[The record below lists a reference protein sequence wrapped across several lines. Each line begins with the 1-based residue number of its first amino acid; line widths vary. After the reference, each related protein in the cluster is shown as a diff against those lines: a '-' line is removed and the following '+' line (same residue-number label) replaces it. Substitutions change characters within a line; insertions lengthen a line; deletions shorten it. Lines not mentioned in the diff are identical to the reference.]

1 MGNVVEPVHPSGG
14 ATMSCRGSSSSFTIA
29 PKAKRHPAAITT
41 GHILFVGLDGSG
53 KTNLVQGLA
62 NMCTPTTPIDKD
74 QHVWATSNPLPSRF
88 PVIKSVQLNRREVN
102 LLAVPGSRD
111 LRYLWYTSLTRD
123 EISAICFCVDI
134 SDTIRFPLVALEL
147 QRLHEFQ
154 HSNNLATSWLL
165 FTKSDCIQVKKGTA
179 VDTYERLKTICTQLK
194 KEPCNWGF
202 TVMPLVN
209 SNLEGSLLDVKNWI
223 QETLPPKP

>member
-29 PKAKRHPAAITT
+29 PKAKRHPA
-41 GHILFVGLDGSG
+41 
-53 KTNLVQGLA
+53 
-62 NMCTPTTPIDKD
+62 
-74 QHVWATSNPLPSRF
+74 
-88 PVIKSVQLNRREVN
+88 
-102 LLAVPGSRD
+102 
-111 LRYLWYTSLTRD
+111 D

-154 HSNNLATSWLL
+154 HSNKLATSWLL

-179 VDTYERLKTICTQLK
+179 MDTYERLKTICTQLK

>member
-111 LRYLWYTSLTRD
+111 LRYL
-123 EISAICFCVDI
+123 C
-134 SDTIRFPLVALEL
+134 DTIRFPLVALEL